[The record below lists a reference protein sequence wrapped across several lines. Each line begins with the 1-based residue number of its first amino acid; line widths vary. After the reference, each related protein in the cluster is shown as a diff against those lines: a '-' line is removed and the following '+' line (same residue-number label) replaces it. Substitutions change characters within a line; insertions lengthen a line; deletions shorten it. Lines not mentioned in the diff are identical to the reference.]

1 MKLVF
6 VHNIEKEVWYN
17 GCDGAW
23 FLKNMLIYW
32 IYLDCW
38 SLMTIFDWLQI
49 VMVYCEW
56 LHSLF
61 SNKFQ
66 HVSNF
71 KNYDIMTKFK
81 YLLNKL
87 WMSRLLFEFNCGLL
101 GLNVKTWDVAKE
113 LSK

>member
-6 VHNIEKEVWYN
+6 VLNIEKEVWYN
-17 GCDGAW
+17 GCDGDW

-38 SLMTIFDWLQI
+38 SLMTVFDWLQI
-49 VMVYCEW
+49 IMVYCEW
-56 LHSLF
+56 LHCLF
-61 SNKFQ
+61 SHKFQ
-66 HVSNF
+66 NVSNF
-71 KNYDIMTKFK
+71 RNYDIMTKFK

-87 WMSRLLFEFNCGLL
+87 WMSWLLFEFDCGLL